1 MWKEGTIG
9 IPKEDGGYTACKYWL
24 KHFDEPSIHG
34 IDKGRISKLMLKI
47 NGGVVCNFDRGW
59 DIRPTSEEAEKALA
73 ILLHEYN

>member
-9 IPKEDGGYTACKYWL
+9 IPKEGGSYTVCRYWL
-24 KHFDEPSIHG
+24 KRFDEPSVYG

-47 NGGVVCNFDRGW
+47 DGEVACNFDRGW
-59 DIRPTSEEAEKALA
+59 DIRPSSEDAEKALA

>member
-24 KHFDEPSIHG
+24 KHFDKPSVYG
-34 IDKGRISKLMLKI
+34 IDRGRISKLMLKI
-47 NGGVVCNFDRGW
+47 DGEVVCNFDRGW
-59 DIRPTSEEAEKALA
+59 DIRPTSEDAEKALV

>member
-9 IPKEDGGYTACKYWL
+9 IPKKDGGYTACRYWL
-24 KHFDEPSIHG
+24 KCFDKPSEYG

-47 NGGVVCNFDRGW
+47 DGEVVCNFDRGW
-59 DIRPTSEEAEKALA
+59 DLRPSSENAEKALA